1 MTTLAAK
8 SVYSS
13 RKRIPC
19 EEMSWATARSSRYVG
34 KTADSQVGCIPAV
47 KSAYSGITRQGFK
60 RCYAGIVG
68 NTFVVVAKPRGI
80 HKGRCKAMRLLD
92 RPDLPYAQTFT
103 PPIIQSTHA
112 ISS

>member
-1 MTTLAAK
+1 MRAFAPK
-8 SVYSS
+8 SVVVSL
-13 RKRIPC
+13 KRIPGV
-19 EEMSWATARSSRYVG
+19 EISWEAAHTSRHVG

-80 HKGRCKAMRLLD
+80 HKVRWKAMRRLD
-92 RPDLPYAQTFT
+92 RHDL
-103 PPIIQSTHA
+103 SC
-112 ISS
+112 